1 MRLKTVV
8 IALIFSL
15 VFAVSRASYADTL
28 TMTGFSGQ
36 AEDYEFVYPYI
47 FQVDGPNGTT
57 SYVDMSCLN
66 YDRDVSFE
74 QPWDVTAINVST
86 IAPTDMIDGESGLD
100 FLADAYLYN
109 QYPATDWNQ
118 LTSEVQYAIWSIMD
132 PTGIASEDG
141 FDAEA
146 KSLAS
151 AAKAAAPAALPRLT
165 AELLDL
171 AEYPVDVAGVLAQDA
186 ALQHER
192 VVPAR
197 AVPHLAEAVDALVGV
212 EADDGAGH
220 RRTGDDQ
227 HPHVGDLQLRRFGVG
242 VDVLRKGLQRVVS
255 PEAEAHGS
263 GHALKERAPPAGR
276 GTKLHSE
283 PSLNLHLVGQ
293 AEACPTSLMPK
304 PPAAWHA
311 YSQR

>member
-66 YDRDVSFE
+66 YERNVNFE

-132 PTGIASEDG
+132 PTDINAMNPNFNNTGAFDGTAQAMAAQALSIAPTLPSSAFANDIVYIPVGDYAPGTEPQIFMTDPPP
-141 FDAEA
+141 
-146 KSLAS
+146 SAS
-151 AAKAAAPAALPRLT
+151 APEPASLI
-165 AELLDL
+165 LLGTGL
-171 AEYPVDVAGVLAQDA
+171 LGAVAVM
-186 ALQHER
+186 
-192 VVPAR
+192 
-197 AVPHLAEAVDALVGV
+197 
-212 EADDGAGH
+212 
-220 RRTGDDQ
+220 RR
-227 HPHVGDLQLRRFGVG
+227 
-242 VDVLRKGLQRVVS
+242 K
-255 PEAEAHGS
+255 
-263 GHALKERAPPAGR
+263 R
-276 GTKLHSE
+276 GK
-283 PSLNLHLVGQ
+283 V
-293 AEACPTSLMPK
+293 
-304 PPAAWHA
+304 
-311 YSQR
+311 